1 MSEEIII
8 YEDDNYTFYENRIY
22 SKTRWEDLKR
32 YKGGTGAKTTNGFIT
47 DVNYWWSHL
56 AIKKGGKRKFYRAE
70 FPLTLESL
78 SKIYTIEKHRK

>member
-1 MSEEIII
+1 MTEEIII

-32 YKGGTGAKTTNGFIT
+32 YKGGINAKEPYGFLIGK
-47 DVNYWWSHL
+47 NYWWSYL
-56 AIKKGGKRKFYRAE
+56 QNKKGGKRKFYRAE

-78 SKIYTIEKHRK
+78 SKIYTIEEK